1 LIKTRYQTTLEL
13 FGCVM
18 LAITYILEIAEA
30 YRYGEPSSSAMALCI
45 LFQGRTLASL
55 GHNGSTACLVILTLD
70 RYWKLVHPIHHRKY
84 YLTVM

>member
-1 LIKTRYQTTLEL
+1 
-13 FGCVM
+13 M